1 MAEEKEILFKIEV
14 QANQLADVQQLIKE
28 TNKEF
33 AKGDKDVKEYT
44 AEIRALKAEEAKLKE
59 EGKQLLLQQKAQENS
74 IEGMRAKLSLLTK
87 QRNQLNLSD
96 KDGVKRAAELNVQI
110 KELND
115 NLSGFERAG
124 GDFRRNVGNYPEQF
138 KEAAGGVQIFGH
150 SLGDLFK
157 AILTNPFGLIL
168 TALTGL
174 YKALEQNDT
183 IATFFKGAMTGL
195 GIVFDNVAGFISKVV
210 LGLADFLSSG
220 SALGNFFSDFGKRIA
235 NAVLAPLQLVI
246 DSAKA
251 FGKLANGDFK
261 GALLSAGSA
270 MLDFG
275 KNITFANNE
284 SNKLIS
290 SLGELT
296 QAGIEY
302 EKALDD
308 IEAKQS
314 KLNVTVSELEKQRA
328 RLILQSKDLSKT
340 EEERIRLNEAAAAID
355 KRILSERLSLLNEE
369 ISAQQKYIN
378 ALDEGS
384 VKREEAEFRLNDLL
398 VQRNAFEQESIRFQ
412 ELAQNKRNAIIEK
425 QAKLEE
431 EQAKKRAE
439 EEARRLKES
448 EERNRKEI
456 EAAYDLEVFKR
467 EREIETTASLDE
479 QLELRREL
487 LDFQRDYELSNTNLV
502 ESERLLIIE
511 QYKKKEA
518 DLVKQI
524 ETQKA
529 KITKQKQ
536 DATLSAFANTSQNV
550 LSILNQQSAAFKALQ
565 IADATRNAY
574 VSFSQTMADKTI
586 FPTYLKPIFAGINLA
601 VGLANVAKLAGVFGG
616 GGEFE
621 TNGPTMIMV
630 GDNPGGRE
638 RVTVEPLSGRGQ
650 TRVFDGNKIAM
661 AGGGV
666 VVANGGSRPI
676 KQGFEA
682 QNNLLQALS
691 AMPAPEVSVKEIT
704 NTTNRVRVKE
714 KISRIG

>member
-1 MAEEKEILFKIEV
+1 
-14 QANQLADVQQLIKE
+14 
-28 TNKEF
+28 
-33 AKGDKDVKEYT
+33 
-44 AEIRALKAEEAKLKE
+44 
-59 EGKQLLLQQKAQENS
+59 
-74 IEGMRAKLSLLTK
+74 
-87 QRNQLNLSD
+87 
-96 KDGVKRAAELNVQI
+96 
-110 KELND
+110 
-115 NLSGFERAG
+115 
-124 GDFRRNVGNYPEQF
+124 
-138 KEAAGGVQIFGH
+138 
-150 SLGDLFK
+150 
-157 AILTNPFGLIL
+157 
-168 TALTGL
+168 L

-456 EAAYDLEVFKR
+456 EAAYDLEV
-467 EREIETTASLDE
+467 L
-479 QLELRREL
+479 
-487 LDFQRDYELSNTNLV
+487 
-502 ESERLLIIE
+502 
-511 QYKKKEA
+511 
-518 DLVKQI
+518 
-524 ETQKA
+524 
-529 KITKQKQ
+529 
-536 DATLSAFANTSQNV
+536 
-550 LSILNQQSAAFKALQ
+550 
-565 IADATRNAY
+565 
-574 VSFSQTMADKTI
+574 
-586 FPTYLKPIFAGINLA
+586 
-601 VGLANVAKLAGVFGG
+601 
-616 GGEFE
+616 
-621 TNGPTMIMV
+621 
-630 GDNPGGRE
+630 
-638 RVTVEPLSGRGQ
+638 
-650 TRVFDGNKIAM
+650 
-661 AGGGV
+661 
-666 VVANGGSRPI
+666 
-676 KQGFEA
+676 
-682 QNNLLQALS
+682 
-691 AMPAPEVSVKEIT
+691 SVKE
-704 NTTNRVRVKE
+704 K
-714 KISRIG
+714 

>member
-1 MAEEKEILFKIEV
+1 MAEEKEILIKIDV

-33 AKGDKDVKEYT
+33 AKGEKDVKEYT
-44 AEIRALKAEEAKLKE
+44 AEIRALKAEEAKMKE

-96 KDGVKRAAELNVQI
+96 KDGVQRAAELNVQI

-138 KEAAGGVQIFGH
+138 KEAAGGIQVFGH

-157 AILTNPFGLIL
+157 LILTNPIGLIL

-174 YKALEQNDT
+174 YQALKQNDT
-183 IATFFKGAMTGL
+183 IATFFKGVMTGL
-195 GIVFDNVAGFISKVV
+195 GVVFDNVAGFISKVV
-210 LGLADFLSSG
+210 LGFADFLSSG

-261 GALLSAGSA
+261 GAIISAGSA

-369 ISAQQKYIN
+369 IDAQQKYIN

-425 QAKLEE
+425 QQKDAEDKRKKDEELSQKEE
-431 EQAKKRAE
+431 ERKKQRDE
-439 EEARRLKES
+439 R
-448 EERNRKEI
+448 ERN
-456 EAAYDLEVFKR
+456 AAYELSVFKK
-467 EREIETTASLDE
+467 ELEIDQTDNIDE
-479 QLELRREL
+479 QLKKRREL
-487 LDFQRDYELSNTNLV
+487 LEFQKEFELSNTDLV
-502 ESERLLIIE
+502 ESERLLIID

-529 KITKQKQ
+529 KVTKEQNKRSQ
-536 DATLSAFANTSQNV
+536 DAVSTASQNIIG
-550 LSILNQQSAAFKALQ
+550 ILGQQTVAYKALQ
-565 IADATRNAY
+565 IADATRNSYLA
-574 VSFSQTMADKTI
+574 FTQTLADPTLQPAFIKPVIAGTI
-586 FPTYLKPIFAGINLA
+586 LA
-601 VGLANVAKLAGVFGG
+601 SGLATVGKLAGVFGG

-638 RVTVEPLSGRGQ
+638 RVTVEPLSGRGS

-666 VVANGGSRPI
+666 VVANGSSRPI
-676 KQGFEA
+676 RQGFEE
-682 QNNLLQALS
+682 QRSLLLALQS
-691 AMPAPEVSVKEIT
+691 MPAPEVSVKEIT

-714 KISRIG
+714 KISRLG